1 MEKKVLE
8 GLVFTGAEGK
18 KDEKTGKMVWTPFK
32 RPLTEDDILSTS
44 KDGKIIVTKD
54 GKKYDLT
61 KPRAKKPE
69 DKKE

>member
-1 MEKKVLE
+1 MDKKSLE

-18 KDEKTGKMVWTPFK
+18 KDKKTGKMVWTPFN

-44 KDGKIIVTKD
+44 KDGKVIVTKD

-61 KPRAKKPE
+61 KVKAKKAE
-69 DKKE
+69 AV